1 MIEKPDLSTICILLS
16 CIYGGR
22 SGEVV
27 KVYLYDAESHVYA
40 RATYAQFSPV
50 GGQLLMPEN
59 STILPP
65 PDVAL
70 GYIRVFDVEA
80 KKWEVVFDPNN
91 EIAKYP
97 ILITVR
103 AVYTIDEIG
112 LRTKRLNILAPSSN
126 NAADPDNYG
135 FYQVGDAA
143 RNFKKYVNPNRISM
157 DLKYRINYLDKCVR
171 EIFQLSEGDAELRM
185 GGSRDLDVVYT
196 SQYAMEEIV
205 YQMKRIVDLYIC
217 LRGIGLTEGK
227 FDLESSILVD
237 SVGALFDGGGN
248 STKQLQVKLRDALGF
263 DKYSDLLFLINDL
276 NNAYKHDILTSPNVD
291 LAYFSPVIDIQRFF
305 RARKNLKEV
314 INYIIPLDAL
324 VFAFGDFVNDIILGR
339 KVDNEGR
346 FFLSLPQGV
355 VDWFRLK
362 KILQQLQDS

>member
-1 MIEKPDLSTICILLS
+1 MIEKPDLSSICILLS

-27 KVYLYDAESHVYA
+27 KVYSYDAESHVYTG
-40 RATYAQFSPV
+40 ATYAQFSPV
-50 GGQLLMPEN
+50 DGQLLMPEN

-103 AVYTIDEIG
+103 AVYAIDGVG

-126 NAADPDNYG
+126 NAADQDNYG
-135 FYQVGDAA
+135 FYQVGDVA
-143 RNFKKYVNPNRISM
+143 RNFKKYVNLNRISM

-185 GGSRDLDVVYT
+185 G
-196 SQYAMEEIV
+196 
-205 YQMKRIVDLYIC
+205 
-217 LRGIGLTEGK
+217 
-227 FDLESSILVD
+227 
-237 SVGALFDGGGN
+237 
-248 STKQLQVKLRDALGF
+248 ALGIWMLF
-263 DKYSDLLFLINDL
+263 ILLSMRW
-276 NNAYKHDILTSPNVD
+276 K
-291 LAYFSPVIDIQRFF
+291 
-305 RARKNLKEV
+305 
-314 INYIIPLDAL
+314 
-324 VFAFGDFVNDIILGR
+324 
-339 KVDNEGR
+339 
-346 FFLSLPQGV
+346 
-355 VDWFRLK
+355 RLF
-362 KILQQLQDS
+362 IR